1 MASSLEFRIADF
13 GKKCVEG
20 AEAHVQKVVLNI
32 YERIIV
38 RSPVAAPET
47 WKEPRPH
54 VGGAFRQSWAIN
66 SQGIVAQGPLAE
78 GQFGPG
84 RPVQIGNRWSISNPM
99 PYARRLE
106 YGWSQKQAP
115 HGFVRLTLIEFDSV
129 FTTTGGRT

>member
-1 MASSLEFRIADF
+1 MASSLEFQIKDF
-13 GKKCVEG
+13 GKRCVEG
-20 AEAHVQKVVLNI
+20 AEQHVQKVVLNI

-38 RSPVAAPET
+38 RSPVDT
-47 WKEPRPH
+47 GR
-54 VGGAFRQSWAIN
+54 FRQSWAIN

-84 RPVQIGNRWSISNPM
+84 RPVLIGNRWSISNPL

-115 HGFVRLTLIEFDSV
+115 HGFVRLTLAEFDSV
-129 FTTTGGRT
+129 FTTTGGRS